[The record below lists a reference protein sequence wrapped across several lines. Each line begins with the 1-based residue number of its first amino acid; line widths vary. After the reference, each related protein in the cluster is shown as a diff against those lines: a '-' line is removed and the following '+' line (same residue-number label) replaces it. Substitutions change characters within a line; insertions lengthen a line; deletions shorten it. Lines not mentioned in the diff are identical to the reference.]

1 MNDSESN
8 IKQPSVIMVADIKS
22 FAKKMMSDE
31 RAAFELLKTYDEIM
45 RGLVAQFGGIVV
57 KTLGDYF
64 NVLFFN
70 PIDSLKCAIEI
81 QKRFWSFNLGK
92 LDFESIEVRI
102 GIHSGAIVIEH
113 GKTSGEAIETASRI
127 EALTEPKRICISGNV
142 YDLLKGKIT
151 FQAFPMGAIEQKS
164 TGGELSIYEILIE
177 SIAEFARPS
186 ERARQKLTKNII
198 KELNERGDEEVKE
211 AEALEEVK
219 ERSIRNRP
227 ENTDVKKQI
236 EASYLKAETYYK
248 GGFFQDAEKE
258 IDTIYKHYPN
268 YGDTDDHKKEEEE
281 NERRADERIT
291 KAREYMQEGNYD
303 AAETEINR
311 VFHVFPLHLEAQRAA
326 QEIEDKRA
334 EEKCAPRLIKA
345 RGLFVQGNLDNAEA
359 ELKEIFNVLPEHANA
374 QLLARQISA
383 ARLKLKEEERVR
395 HAVEETLT
403 LAKLEKDQLIKDILD
418 KAGKKSDTS
427 SSRGGLVSPGNVL
440 DKSAPLIPPV
450 KNEPPHEKSEAEIVE
465 LNKIIP
471 TFQDQVKPLDEEE
484 EKTQRANILLERAH
498 TLLQQGD
505 LDAADREIN
514 AVFQIFPWHTGAQ
527 QILIQIED
535 ARYKKENDERA
546 LKIEKSRKIESLKG
560 NNYIQE
566 HLIKARIML
575 EAGDFAELT
584 FILHDIFK
592 LDPNHEGARQLQAD
606 LQKAK
611 EEKAIRRR
619 AEADQAERERRSKK
633 VLIAQKKN
641 VVQHMQKIEKAE
653 LDSKTL
659 KYRFFFRL
667 TALCIAVCVLWIA
680 GRWAYRYLFPATVS
694 IAVLDFIPSDT
705 GTDADISCILPL
717 FLKDDFA
724 RCEHVITVAS
734 TSQNILDPKAFIYSK
749 NRIKLGVQYF
759 LTGNV
764 QHQGNQ
770 YTITAVIID
779 ATTHHTEYKVSF
791 SGEITALPRYR
802 IAIVRSVLQYLDI
815 ETVLPDIP
823 SGYFSPEAYQKYLSA
838 FHLIRRHTVPC
849 LDSAKTLLRQCI
861 EHNKIFTAA
870 EVLLAQA
877 EIASYTLGG
886 DNAQTL
892 KEAFDLAQHAL
903 LSTAYA
909 ADAYRVIGE
918 YYFFTRQF
926 DSAIKNVQTSLELQ
940 PSNGQSYRDLS
951 RSFLG
956 CGDFEAASRYA
967 TMSYNVEP
975 VNSESYLL
983 LGLVKHFQKEYTTAA
998 TFYQQAIQWGAND
1011 SLVTSQYLT
1020 LVWDMLGQS
1029 DKVAAFWKDQ
1039 ISRCPKDYRSYY
1051 SIGRAYQ
1058 KVLNIPILEQTHLYQ
1073 DAFTE
1078 GLRLAHQVLE
1088 INPDDPFAHAYAALF
1103 HSRLGAFK
1111 DGETEIE
1118 KALELEPVSAKIHYL
1133 AADVYSIQ
1141 KDSPRAFAALKQ
1153 AVAIQYDPT
1162 EILNPDLILI
1172 RDDAEFISITTKP
1185 ILSSAVETK

>member
-113 GKTSGEAIETASRI
+113 GKTSGEGIETASRI
-127 EALTEPKRICISGNV
+127 EAMTEPKRICISGNV
-142 YDLLKGKIT
+142 YDLLKSKIT

-198 KELNERGDEEVKE
+198 KELNESGDEEVKE

-227 ENTDVKKQI
+227 ENTELKKQI
-236 EASYLKAETYYK
+236 EESYLKAETYYK

-258 IDTIYKHYPN
+258 IDNIYKHYPN
-268 YGDTDDHKKEEEE
+268 YGDIDDHKKEEEE
-281 NERRADERIT
+281 NERRADERI
-291 KAREYMQEGNYD
+291 KRARVYLIEGNFD
-303 AAETEINR
+303 AADTEINR
-311 VFHVFPLHLEAQRAA
+311 VFHVFPLHLEAQREA

-345 RGLFVQGNLDNAEA
+345 RGLFLQGSLDEAEA
-359 ELKEIFNVLPEHANA
+359 EIKEIFNVLPDHPNA
-374 QLLARQISA
+374 QVLALHISA

-395 HAVEETLT
+395 RDVEETLT
-403 LAKLEKDQLIKDILD
+403 LAKLEKDQLIKEILD
-418 KAGKKSDTS
+418 KASKKSDTP
-427 SSRGGLVSPGNVL
+427 SSRGGSVSPSNVL
-440 DKSAPLIPPV
+440 EKSAPSIPPV
-450 KNEPPHEKSEAEIVE
+450 KTEPPPEKSEAEIV
-465 LNKIIP
+465 KIKKILP
-471 TFQDQVKPLDEEE
+471 PLHDPVERLDEEE
-484 EKTQRANILLERAH
+484 EKTQRAKILLERAH

-505 LDAADREIN
+505 LDAAEKEVN

-535 ARYKKENDERA
+535 ARYKKENEERA
-546 LKIEKSRKIESLKG
+546 LKKEKSRKLESLEG
-560 NNYIQE
+560 NKNIQE
-566 HLIKARIML
+566 HLTKARMML
-575 EAGDFAELT
+575 EAGDFAEST

-619 AEADQAERERRSKK
+619 IEADQAEKERRTKK
-633 VLIAQKKN
+633 VLVAQKKN

-653 LDSKTL
+653 PDRTLL
-659 KYRFFFRL
+659 KYRFIFRL
-667 TALCIAVCVLWIA
+667 TAICIAACILWIA
-680 GRWAYRYLFPATVS
+680 GRWTYSYLFPKTVS

-705 GTDADISCILPL
+705 GADADVSFILPL

-724 RCEHVITVAS
+724 RCEHVTTVAS
-734 TSQNILDPKAFIYSK
+734 TSQIILDPKAFIYSK
-749 NRIKLGVQYF
+749 NSIKLGVQYF

-764 QHQGNQ
+764 QHQGSQ
-770 YTITAVIID
+770 YTITAVLID
-779 ATTHHTEYKVSF
+779 ARTHLTEYKVSF
-791 SGEITALPRYR
+791 SGEITALPKCRV
-802 IAIVRSVLQYLDI
+802 AIVRSVLQYLDI

-823 SGYFSPEAYQKYLSA
+823 SGNFSPEAYQKYLSA

-849 LDSAKTLLRQCI
+849 LDSARTLLRQCI
-861 EHNKIFTAA
+861 EHNKNFTAA

-877 EIASYTLGG
+877 EIDSYTLGG
-886 DNAQTL
+886 ESARTL
-892 KEAFDLAQHAL
+892 KEAFDLAEHAL
-903 LSTAYA
+903 LSSAYA

-918 YYFFTRQF
+918 YYLFTQQY

-940 PSNGQSYRDLS
+940 PANGQSDRDLS

-967 TMSYNVEP
+967 TMASSVEP

-998 TFYQQAIQWGAND
+998 AFYQQAIQWGAND

-1020 LVWDMLGQS
+1020 MVWDMLGQS
-1029 DKVAAFWKDQ
+1029 EKVVAFWKDQ
-1039 ISRCPKDYRSYY
+1039 MIRWPNDYRSYY

-1058 KVLNIPILEQTHLYQ
+1058 KVLNIPIMEQTHLYQ

-1088 INPDDPFAHAYAALF
+1088 MNPGDPLAHAYAALF

-1111 DGETEIE
+1111 DGEAEIV
-1118 KALELEPVSAKIHYL
+1118 KALELEPGSAKIHYL

-1141 KDSPRAFAALKQ
+1141 KDAPRAFAALKQ
-1153 AVAIQYDPT
+1153 AVAIKYDPT
-1162 EILNPDLILI
+1162 EFFNPDLILI
-1172 RDDAEFISITTKP
+1172 RDDAEFTSITTKP
-1185 ILSSAVETK
+1185 IQFSAGETK